1 MRILRKDVANIA
13 FATLISL
20 VVGCASSTAM
30 ADSREELDAQVREA
44 VQNLYRHSSAA
55 KELAEKASGTLV
67 FPRIIKAGL
76 GIGGEFGEGALLVSD
91 QTVAYYNIASAS
103 IGLQLGVQ
111 EESVAILFMTAD
123 SLAKF
128 RESNGWKAGV
138 DGSIA
143 IATLGAGKS
152 LDTDTARKPIIGFV
166 YSNKG
171 LMYNLTLEGSKIT
184 RLEK

>member
-1 MRILRKDVANIA
+1 MRSLCKHVADIA
-13 FATLISL
+13 SPALAALVISSMSATAI
-20 VVGCASSTAM
+20 AT
-30 ADSREELDAQVREA
+30 SREQLDAQVHEA
-44 VQNLYRHSSAA
+44 IQNLYRHSPAA
-55 KELAEKASGTLV
+55 KELAQNASGMLI
-67 FPRIIKAGL
+67 FPNIIKAGL

-103 IGLQLGVQ
+103 VGFQLGVQ
-111 EESVAILFMTAD
+111 EKSVAILFMSAE

-128 RESNGWKAGV
+128 RESKGWKAGV

-143 IATLGAGKS
+143 IANLGAGKS
-152 LDTDTARKPIIGFV
+152 LDTETARKPIIGFV

-184 RLEK
+184 QTQK

>member
-1 MRILRKDVANIA
+1 MRALRKDVADVA
-13 FATLISL
+13 FAALIAL
-20 VVGCASSTAM
+20 VVSCMATSAM
-30 ADSREELDAQVREA
+30 ATSREELDAHVREA
-44 VQNLYRHSSAA
+44 VQNLYGHSAAA
-55 KELAEKASGTLV
+55 KELAQKASGMLI
-67 FPRIIKAGL
+67 FPSIIKAGL

-103 IGLQLGVQ
+103 IGLQVGVQ
-111 EESVAILFMTAD
+111 EKSVAILFMTAD

-128 RESNGWKAGV
+128 RESKGWKAGV

-152 LDTDTARKPIIGFV
+152 LDTETARNPIIGFV

-184 RLEK
+184 QIEK

>member
-1 MRILRKDVANIA
+1 MRSLRKPLAKIA
-13 FATLISL
+13 FPTLIAL
-20 VVGCASSTAM
+20 VVSCASLTAT
-30 ADSREELDAQVREA
+30 AASREELDAHVREA
-44 VQNLYRHSSAA
+44 VQNLYRYSPAA
-55 KELAEKASGTLV
+55 KELAEKASGMLV
-67 FPRIIKAGL
+67 FPNIIKAGL
-76 GIGGEFGEGALLVSD
+76 GVGGEFGEGALLVSG

-111 EESVAILFMTAD
+111 EKSVAILFMTSE

-128 RESNGWKAGV
+128 RESKGWKAGV

-152 LDTDTARKPIIGFV
+152 LDTETARKPIIGFV

-184 RLEK
+184 RIEK